1 MINLLSL
8 GAPHAGGGAAV
19 GVQQPSRDRTTFECF
34 EASLPLHMACM
45 VLGSSL
51 PDRNSKK
58 ETATDYISVVTAVG
72 QPPTANRTPSAVT
85 ANPGDDARPQLV
97 DSQMEGYGAVRGWVR
112 CLPFLV
118 KQHSF
123 GMFTLC
129 RGAAHCPTQLMQ
141 AEQKMSF
148 VAVRQ
153 LLQESSLLN
162 MSDPAAFCLQPC
174 AGGRRR
180 PTS

>member
-34 EASLPLHMACM
+34 QASLPLHMSCM

-58 ETATDYISVVTAVG
+58 ETVTDYISVVTAVG

-85 ANPGDDARPQLV
+85 ANPELSTQDIVFVLNSQNASVDYVPTPSKRPTEALPVLLCEDSHATRTGFNEQSSTGLGSSRLV
-97 DSQMEGYGAVRGWVR
+97 
-112 CLPFLV
+112 
-118 KQHSF
+118 
-123 GMFTLC
+123 
-129 RGAAHCPTQLMQ
+129 
-141 AEQKMSF
+141 MS
-148 VAVRQ
+148 
-153 LLQESSLLN
+153 
-162 MSDPAAFCLQPC
+162 PAALHLLH
-174 AGGRRR
+174 AGCQGCNPQATADWYTNIRK
-180 PTS
+180 TSG

>member
-34 EASLPLHMACM
+34 QASLPLHMACM

-58 ETATDYISVVTAVG
+58 ETVTDYISIVTAVG

-85 ANPGDDARPQLV
+85 ANPARQRQMGYERQKGLLVRRKSARPCRTSLE
-97 DSQMEGYGAVRGWVR
+97 EGVGVGR
-112 CLPFLV
+112 CPE
-118 KQHSF
+118 
-123 GMFTLC
+123 C
-129 RGAAHCPTQLMQ
+129 
-141 AEQKMSF
+141 
-148 VAVRQ
+148 
-153 LLQESSLLN
+153 
-162 MSDPAAFCLQPC
+162 
-174 AGGRRR
+174 
-180 PTS
+180 